1 MPALRAASDDI
12 RTAEWIGRS
21 VRLLSHHN
29 QADRA
34 IGIDLRYRHRL
45 DRHSVQIS
53 VRVCITQDSATHS
66 IPEVQQRLAIA

>member
-1 MPALRAASDDI
+1 M
-12 RTAEWIGRS
+12 
-21 VRLLSHHN
+21 RLLSHHN